1 MTNRLSEDSE
11 RIRSVNPTTG
21 AVVYDGPAAT
31 ARDIGEAVG
40 RARVAQT
47 DWARTP
53 VTDRAVIL
61 RRFAEL
67 VERDGAPLADL
78 IVAEMGKRRAEA
90 EGEVAW
96 TADSA
101 RWYAAHAPT
110 TESRGTALVRR
121 IPLGV
126 VAVVTPWNVPLHTPA
141 WKWLPALMAGNTVV
155 WKPSELT
162 PAVADFA
169 ARLLAEAGLPPGVM
183 ELVIGGRGSGRTL
196 VEDTRIAGVHF
207 TGSTV
212 TGRAIAATVAPRLI
226 PCALELGG
234 LNAVLVFD
242 DADLDHAADC
252 IVAAGTSING
262 QKCTATR
269 RVLVHTS
276 VGDRLVDALADRI
289 AALQVGDPADH
300 ATDLGPLVTAQAA
313 AAARDAV
320 DSARHRGARITAS
333 STGGD
338 RDEFFPA
345 TLLGEVAAGDPLGS
359 HELFA
364 PVISLERFRS
374 DDEAWVRANAGPYGL
389 CAAVHTRDHDRIA
402 SAPDRLATG
411 VVGVNRRGDAVEQE
425 PPFGGLGASGN
436 GYPEGGAFV
445 YSSLTALQACYG
457 HELP

>member
-1 MTNRLSEDSE
+1 MRDFRPE
-11 RIRSVNPTTG
+11 RVRSTNPTTG

-31 ARDIGEAVG
+31 SRDIGEAVG
-40 RARVAQT
+40 RARAAQP

-53 VTDRAVIL
+53 VTDRAAIM

-101 RWYAAHAPT
+101 RWYAAHPPT
-110 TESRGTALVRR
+110 TQRLGTALVRR

-126 VAVVTPWNVPLHTPA
+126 IAVVTPWNVPLHTPA

-162 PAVADFA
+162 PAVADQA
-169 ARLLAEAGLPPGVM
+169 ARLLAEAGLPPGVL
-183 ELVIGGRGSGRTL
+183 ELMIGGRASGRTL
-196 VEDTRIAGVHF
+196 VEDERIAGVHF
-207 TGSTV
+207 TGSTA
-212 TGRAIAATVAPRLI
+212 TGRAIAATVASRLI

-242 DADLDHAADC
+242 DADIDHAADC

-276 VGDRLVDALADRI
+276 VAGRLVDALADRI
-289 AALQVGDPADH
+289 GALQVGDPAAP
-300 ATDLGPLVTAQAA
+300 ATDLGPLVTPDAV
-313 AAARDAV
+313 AAAREAV
-320 DSARHRGARITAS
+320 DSAERRGARVTAS

-338 RDEFFPA
+338 REEFFPA
-345 TLLGEVAAGDPLGS
+345 TLLGEVPQGDPLGS

-389 CAAVHTRDHDRIA
+389 SAAVHTRDHERIA
-402 SAPDRLATG
+402 AAPDRLATG

-436 GYPEGGAFV
+436 GFPEGGEFV
-445 YSSLTALQACYG
+445 YSALTALQACYG
-457 HELP
+457 HEGP

>member
-1 MTNRLSEDSE
+1 MRDFRPE
-11 RIRSVNPTTG
+11 RVRSTNPTTG

-31 ARDIGEAVG
+31 SRDIGKAVG
-40 RARVAQT
+40 RARAAQP

-53 VTDRAVIL
+53 VTDRAAIM

-101 RWYAAHAPT
+101 RWYAAHPPT
-110 TESRGTALVRR
+110 TQRLGTALVRR

-126 VAVVTPWNVPLHTPA
+126 IAVVTPWNVPLHTPA

-162 PAVADFA
+162 PAVADQA
-169 ARLLAEAGLPPGVM
+169 ARLLAEAGLPPGVL
-183 ELVIGGRGSGRTL
+183 ELMIGGRASGRTL
-196 VEDTRIAGVHF
+196 VEDERIAGVHF
-207 TGSTV
+207 TGSTA
-212 TGRAIAATVAPRLI
+212 TGRAIAATVASRLI

-242 DADLDHAADC
+242 DADIDHAADC

-276 VGDRLVDALADRI
+276 VAGRLVDALADRI
-289 AALQVGDPADH
+289 GALQVGDPAAP
-300 ATDLGPLVTAQAA
+300 ATDLGPLVTPDAV
-313 AAARDAV
+313 AAAREAV
-320 DSARHRGARITAS
+320 DSAERRGARVTAS

-338 RDEFFPA
+338 REEFFPA
-345 TLLGEVAAGDPLGS
+345 TLLGEVPQGDPLGS

-389 CAAVHTRDHDRIA
+389 SAAVHTRDHERIA
-402 SAPDRLATG
+402 AAPDRLATG

-436 GYPEGGAFV
+436 GFPEGGEFV
-445 YSSLTALQACYG
+445 YSALTALQACYG
-457 HELP
+457 HEGP